1 MLTVNDH
8 IFGSPRE
15 MLCVAVALALH
26 VPLYFWQARPD
37 TGVAADPI
45 TEIDFMVEEEE
56 REKPPPPPEEKKE
69 TTSFFKKIQEAV
81 GLATPKPLPKLVIET
96 KPKTELAGLA
106 DTNKIQAPAK
116 MAESMQQQA
125 RLVEKD
131 RTVAGAFDVGKIET
145 KGPGLAGVG
154 MGPGDKLGGGTLK
167 EKSSAFKIA
176 QGDLPFAVK
185 KSAGGLADSDADAP
199 RIALSNKTDKRV
211 TSVSTAFF
219 GTGGGTGGGDGAGEG
234 GGGALKDKSGGKG
247 LVGVSGGFS
256 RMGAPGTV
264 SGSGGGGLV
273 GVPSGKPGAGGA
285 GAGGGK
291 VPYEI
296 SGSVFGRGI
305 LYQVLPKL
313 PDWAKEKGLFAI
325 VRIDFFVRHT
335 GEVNVNKT
343 IVRQSSGYPNLDTTA
358 MEALNQWRFAP
369 LDDPAQKGKE
379 QTGTISFTFKAL

>member
-1 MLTVNDH
+1 MLAVNDH

-15 MLCVAVALALH
+15 MLCVAVAVAIH

-37 TGVAADPI
+37 TGVTADPI
-45 TEIDFMVEEEE
+45 TEIDFKIEEEE

-96 KPKTELAGLA
+96 KPKTELAGLG

-116 MAESMQQQA
+116 MAESMEKQA
-125 RLVEKD
+125 KLVEKD
-131 RTVAGAFDVGKIET
+131 RTAAGAFDVGKIET

-154 MGPGDKLGGGTLK
+154 IGPGDKLGGGTLK

-185 KSAGGLADSDADAP
+185 KTGGGLADSDADAP
-199 RIALSNKTDKRV
+199 RIALSNKTDKKV

-219 GTGGGTGGGDGAGEG
+219 GTGGGTGGGDGSGEG

-256 RMGAPGTV
+256 GMGAPGTV

-273 GVPSGKPGAGGA
+273 GVPSRA
-285 GAGGGK
+285 AGGGGGRRRGQGPLRNFR
-291 VPYEI
+291 VCGWATHFI
-296 SGSVFGRGI
+296 SSASQTSGLGQRKRAFCDCAHRVFCAPQRGSEH
-305 LYQVLPKL
+305 Q
-313 PDWAKEKGLFAI
+313 
-325 VRIDFFVRHT
+325 
-335 GEVNVNKT
+335 
-343 IVRQSSGYPNLDTTA
+343 
-358 MEALNQWRFAP
+358 
-369 LDDPAQKGKE
+369 
-379 QTGTISFTFKAL
+379 